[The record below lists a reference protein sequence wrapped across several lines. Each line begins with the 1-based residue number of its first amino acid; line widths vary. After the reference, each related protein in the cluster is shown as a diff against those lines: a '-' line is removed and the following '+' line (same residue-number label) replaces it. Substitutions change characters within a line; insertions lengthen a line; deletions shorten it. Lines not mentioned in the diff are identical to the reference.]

1 MKKISKIFLSS
12 FVTAPL
18 ILNTLPF
25 AAADET
31 SGAPDASQT
40 APVKPV
46 ELLGENITFQYV
58 STVFNGQEQK
68 PAVTV
73 RSGEIVLTQNAD
85 FTVTYPNDCV
95 NAGKKTVTIEGIG
108 SYSGKFSATYMIQ
121 PLDCSDKNTNV
132 KVDIASCSY
141 NGMPLTPDVTITA
154 NGLTLD
160 SGDYIL
166 AFSDN
171 VNTTTDKEKAKC
183 EITFRGNFSG
193 SRTAEFDIAKTPSKD
208 FDIQIMVHNG
218 DRFVYDLTPLKPE
231 GATFGTI
238 KYYMWDYIEEHQPKI
253 AFNELSFTVPDQ
265 LSNSTAVVIPVKNV
279 PNREDYNIVF
289 YPTVTD
295 KTIPTVTLKP
305 ADCEYS
311 GEPISADVFA
321 ANGSY
326 AMADGKRIEGTWE
339 FWTEPPRLPCDKQP
353 CIISFIPTDPQYA
366 SVDTV
371 MYITVSRS
379 KASEFALK
387 PHHTEIS
394 VWQTGQLVISG
405 IPEDYKGTVTLRCN
419 SDDEEL
425 KIKEVSCDD
434 ATQHE
439 FEVNFPYKGG
449 KFTFT
454 AELSGDGLYLPA
466 SSQCSITVGD
476 YVPPEEKPSD
486 KVTTTDELKAL
497 IASAAE
503 GNTIRAEGMRSVP
516 ADIVKA
522 ARDKRL
528 TLEVKLN
535 DNYMWIVDTTKL
547 SNQGELDIDISTA
560 VIPAVLLNKVGGEN
574 LCSFNVFA
582 KNLGNG
588 AKLKISSDQKN
599 NKFANL
605 FLYNTSG
612 ELKFVS
618 CAPVRSDGTA
628 ELEIKDSGKYAVMID
643 SETKLAGDMDNN
655 CAISMSDIASMLN
668 QYLRMS
674 PGTKAEGKY
683 LKYDVNGDGIVT
695 LADVANL
702 LTKYLSK

>member
-1 MKKISKIFLSS
+1 MKKFSKILLSS
-12 FVTAPL
+12 LVTAPL

-31 SGAPDASQT
+31 SGAPNASQT

-46 ELLGENITFQYV
+46 ELSGEKISFQYV

-73 RSGEIVLTQNAD
+73 SSGETVLAEKTD
-85 FTVTYPNDCV
+85 FTVTYPKDCV

-108 SYSGKFSATYMIQ
+108 NYRGKFSATYLIE
-121 PLDCSDKNTNV
+121 PLDCSDKNANI
-132 KVDIASCSY
+132 KIGIANCSY
-141 NGMPLTPDVTITA
+141 SGMPLTPDVTITA
-154 NGLTLD
+154 NGLTLG

-171 VNTTTDKEKAKC
+171 VNATTEKEKAKC
-183 EITFRGNFSG
+183 EIMFRGNFSG
-193 SRTAEFDIAKTPSKD
+193 SRTAEFDIAKAPSKD
-208 FDIQIMVHNG
+208 LDIQVMVHNS

-231 GATFGTI
+231 GAAFGEI
-238 KYYMWDYIEEHQPKI
+238 KYYLWDYIEEHQPKI
-253 AFNELSFTVPDQ
+253 AFNELSFTVPDK
-265 LSNSTAVVIPVKNV
+265 LTTSTAVVIPVKNV

-295 KTIPTVTLKP
+295 KTIPTVTLRP

-321 ANGSY
+321 DNGSY

-339 FWTEPPRLPCDKQP
+339 FWTEPPLLPCNKQP

-366 SVDTV
+366 PVDTITF
-371 MYITVSRS
+371 ITVSRS
-379 KASEFALK
+379 KTEFALK
-387 PHHTEIS
+387 PHRTEIS
-394 VWQTGQLVISG
+394 VWQAGQLVISG

-419 SDDEEL
+419 SDNEEL

-434 ATQHE
+434 VTQRE
-439 FEVNFPYKGG
+439 FEVDFPYKGG

-486 KVTTTDELKAL
+486 KITTTDELKAL

-522 ARDKRL
+522 ASDKRL

-535 DNYMWIVDTTKL
+535 DSYMWIVDTTKL
-547 SNQGELDIDISTA
+547 SSQGELDLDISTA
-560 VIPAVLLNKVGGEN
+560 VIPAVLLDKVGGEN

-588 AKLKISSDQKN
+588 AKLQVSSDSRN
-599 NKFANL
+599 NSFANL
-605 FLYNTSG
+605 FLYNTLG

-628 ELEIKDSGKYAVMID
+628 GLEIKDPGKYAVMIN
-643 SETKLAGDMDNN
+643 SETGLKGDLNNDCTITLSDVQDLLWEYVSVPSSPKADGKYVKFDVDNN
-655 CAISMSDIASMLN
+655 GIFNLSDVSTL
-668 QYLRMS
+668 
-674 PGTKAEGKY
+674 
-683 LKYDVNGDGIVT
+683 LKIWVDN
-695 LADVANL
+695 
-702 LTKYLSK
+702 